1 MSRTSAR
8 NSSERIE
15 RSGFSNPAA
24 AKMSITP
31 SGATARETIWRT
43 A

>member
-1 MSRTSAR
+1 MPRTSSM

-15 RSGFSNPAA
+15 MSGFSRPAA

-31 SGATARETIWRT
+31 SDATAREMIWRT